1 MLTLAQHTELQAI
14 PPNPEAPTAVLLESL
29 FPSPAK

>member
-1 MLTLAQHTELQAI
+1 MLTLAQHTEPQAI
-14 PPNPEAPTAVLLESL
+14 PPNLEAPTAVLLESL